1 LSPTII
7 QEVIRGR
14 IGFEGALLSDDLSMG
29 ALRGSLGER
38 TGAARAAGCDLALHC
53 NGRLAEMVEVLDAA
67 GALEGAS
74 AARAEAALARLRPPR
89 PFDAAAGQAR
99 LDRLLAAAELPL
111 EAGV

>member
-1 LSPTII
+1 
-7 QEVIRGR
+7 
-14 IGFEGALLSDDLSMG
+14 
-29 ALRGSLGER
+29 
-38 TGAARAAGCDLALHC
+38 
-53 NGRLAEMVEVLDAA
+53 MVEVLDAA